1 MMAAGHGA
9 TAGADGGECIMTT
22 PEPPDAGHSPG
33 YETVWQAPDAG
44 EQQAVVCP
52 SCRVE
57 IGTVGEKEERQLF
70 CTHCQTVYRVRGS
83 LDGPPEV
90 ERLYRRVVVE
100 GEGTIGQALRGGQ
113 PDVPPRWAGA
123 AAQAALWLLLLLLLG
138 LVLWAL

>member
-1 MMAAGHGA
+1 MMAAGPGA
-9 TAGADGGECIMTT
+9 AAGADGGECIMTT
-22 PEPPDAGHSPG
+22 PEPPDAGHTPG
-33 YETVWQAPDAG
+33 WETVWQAPDAG

-57 IGTVGEKEERQLF
+57 IGTVGAKAERQLF

-100 GEGTIGQALRGGQ
+100 GEAQIGQALRGGQ
-113 PDVPPRWAGA
+113 RGLSPWWATA
-123 AAQAALWLLLLLLLG
+123 ATHVLLWLVLLILLALL
-138 LVLWAL
+138 LWAL